1 MNKLE
6 MRLDMLQQ
14 ERDNLQQELTVAHDE
29 IFKQRN
35 YIRSC
40 KQIIKN
46 LRPNEEL
53 DDNGDLQPI
62 ENAQDL
68 RDSSD
73 VIQEVAQKQFRL
85 SSQQQAFDTYL
96 KAIQK
101 QFDSIQQQAKQI
113 QSQAVETDPQMKAMF
128 SECKFFVNEYQK
140 EMKQFKTNDSY
151 KVERDKYEQI
161 INQQRETIQELQN
174 TKVKQQHDIQ
184 SLQADLQNQVK
195 TLDQLRLQINL
206 LQNQNDNQNQDQQT
220 LIKALNSYER
230 SLYQNQLDS
239 TSSDPALRS
248 LKMKVQILTE
258 TLTASEKNQAQNEQ
272 LICFISSQFNNFR
285 RKFTQQLTEISI
297 SYKKL
302 YGEIQQ
308 KRTQNGYILEQ
319 NETAQQQLSTKLTT
333 IQNILQELST
343 NQLDQLQFEKNNT
356 QNFKILL
363 EMLKAQLNPAAQKP
377 MIERS
382 LDFIEKH
389 VEGYQKTQE
398 ELFQKVEDSEKQVNR
413 LRAELLQIQRDALDA
428 KRQNKINE
436 ADAEGRF
443 EGLKASV
450 LK

>member
-161 INQQRETIQELQN
+161 INQQRDTIQELQN

-319 NETAQQQLSTKLTT
+319 NETVQEQLNTKLTT
-333 IQNILQELST
+333 IQSILQELSS

>member
-319 NETAQQQLSTKLTT
+319 NETAQQSLSTKLTT